1 MRAHQP
7 VVEMQRTPS
16 RLREQA
22 TVSLTP
28 SPETRAYEQAV
39 SARERAERIWQRVEL
54 VEQQAKRFAMAREQ
68 DGISR

>member
-39 SARERAERIWQRVEL
+39 SARERDG
-54 VEQQAKRFAMAREQ
+54 KRFTSYPQ
-68 DGISR
+68 SSRL